1 VHCLVVHAHPD
12 PESFGAA
19 LFATSVAALR
29 RAGHDVRTIDLY
41 RDGFQAAMT
50 EAEHIAYLTDD
61 PILDP
66 QVRGYADDVGWADA
80 MVFIYPTW
88 WAGLPAILKGWLDRV
103 LVNGVAFRHVEVPGG
118 HAVKPNLTR
127 LRCVVG
133 ISTYGSSRALTF
145 LMADGGR
152 RTLQRTLRLSM
163 PVRGRRVWLG
173 LYGAD
178 TATDEDRRRFLDKV
192 DQRLASL

>member
-1 VHCLVVHAHPD
+1 VHCLVVYAHPD

-41 RDGFQAAMT
+41 AEGFCASMT
-50 EAEHIAYLTDD
+50 EAERVAYLTSE

-66 QVRGYADDVGWADA
+66 QVRRYADDVNWADT
-80 MVFIYPTW
+80 MVFVYPTW
-88 WAGLPAILKGWLDRV
+88 WAGLPAILKGWLERV
-103 LVNGVAFRHVEVPGG
+103 LVNDVAFRHVPVPGG
-118 HAVKPNLTR
+118 HTVKPNLTR

-133 ISTYGSSRALTF
+133 ISTYGSSRTLTF

-152 RTLQRTLRLSM
+152 RTLQRALRLSM
-163 PVRGRRVWLG
+163 PARARRLWLG
-173 LYGAD
+173 LYGTD
-178 TATDEDRRRFLDKV
+178 TATDEDRRRFLQKV
-192 DQRLASL
+192 DHRLASL